1 MLSSTDPITPVHNH
15 GWCDALALSS
25 ETPGE
30 RVTREIADNLQ
41 RAGIVLEMYH
51 AEAAPGQVSHLVP
64 VIDCP
69 DVDFAVHIF
78 SMSSLQD
85 HSHRCKQ
92 PMRWYPLVRSLW
104 GPRIVMACG
113 QLCLLGFL
121 LIVVSIFLQA
131 KRLNTRKFKLTHST
145 RWKCSACSHLNKAN
159 RRKQEGL
166 ERNTS
171 PMSPNLNM
179 LEASFLASLLSI
191 QGHTRIRD
199 LPSFQKA
206 LISALVWD
214 RRLAGYHSNSTT
226 PCKYIEST

>member
-159 RRKQEGL
+159 SRKQEGVRTKHVANVSEPEYAGSL
-166 ERNTS
+166 
-171 PMSPNLNM
+171 
-179 LEASFLASLLSI
+179 FLGVFAIHSGSHANSGSAFLS
-191 QGHTRIRD
+191 
-199 LPSFQKA
+199 K
-206 LISALVWD
+206 SAD
-214 RRLAGYHSNSTT
+214 FSSGMG
-226 PCKYIEST
+226 